1 MNKAEVLKKIQVLLG
16 LHKFDE
22 ATLVDGTKITNK
34 SDEKFGP
41 GQNLFVLDAEG
52 KEVAAPEGSHTTE
65 SGITLTVDGAGVI
78 TGVKEPDEKGEGS
91 LEAKEEDEDKK
102 EKMDAGSSILDV
114 AEAVVESGMSPEAIL
129 ELVAPIVEEIA
140 AVKEEVAKMK
150 KAFEDYKNGP
160 AKESMKKSFSK
171 LNFGKADNE
180 VVDAYS
186 RIAALKKE
194 LHKK

>member
-91 LEAKEEDEDKK
+91 LEAKEEDDDKM
-102 EKMDAGSSILDV
+102 KMGADSSILDV

>member
-34 SDEKFGP
+34 SDERFGP

-52 KEVAAPEGSHTTE
+52 NEVAAPEGEHQTE

-78 TGVKEPDEKGEGS
+78 TGVKEPDVEGEGS
-91 LEAKEEDEDKK
+91 LEAKKE
-102 EKMDAGSSILDV
+102 EKMMDEGSSVLEV
-114 AEAVVESGMSPEAIL
+114 AEAVVESGMTPEAIL

-140 AVKEEVAKMK
+140 AVREEVAMMK

-171 LNFGKADNE
+171 LNFGKPENE

-194 LHKK
+194 LHTK